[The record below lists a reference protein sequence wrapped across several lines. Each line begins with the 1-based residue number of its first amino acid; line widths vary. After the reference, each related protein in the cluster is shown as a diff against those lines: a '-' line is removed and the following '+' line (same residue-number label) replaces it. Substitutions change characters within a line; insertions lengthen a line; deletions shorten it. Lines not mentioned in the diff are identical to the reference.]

1 MRGNREKLIR
11 LMRTLNRINGQY
23 DRFRRTLEVKESLF
37 VLLYVCADG
46 VPRSQKEIC
55 DEWHIPRSTLNTT
68 VMQQVDAGNVMLVPR
83 GDKQKDVCLT
93 EQGEELAEL
102 TLGTLLDAEDQIA
115 LRCVGNDLVAGLEA
129 LADEMEGAIGGARRK
144 KA

>member
-1 MRGNREKLIR
+1 MRGNREKLIK

-23 DRFRRTLEVKESLF
+23 DRFRRALEVKESLF

-68 VMQQVDAGNVMLVPR
+68 VMQQVEAGNVMLVPR

-93 EQGEELAEL
+93 EQGRQLVERK
-102 TLGTLLDAEDQIA
+102 LGSMLDAEERIA
-115 LRCVGNDLVAGLEA
+115 ACCLNDALIESIERLSNEMEATFAGLTA
-129 LADEMEGAIGGARRK
+129 
-144 KA
+144 

>member
-11 LMRTLNRINGQY
+11 LMRTLNRITGQY
-23 DRFRRTLEVKESLF
+23 ACFRRALEVKESLF

-68 VMQQVDAGNVMLVPR
+68 VMQQVEAGNVMLVPR
-83 GDKQKDVCLT
+83 GNKQKDVCLT
-93 EQGEELAEL
+93 EQGRQLVEREL
-102 TLGTLLDAEDQIA
+102 GSMLDAEERIA
-115 LRCVGNDLVAGLEA
+115 ACCLDDALLEGIER
-129 LADEMEGAIGGARRK
+129 LSNEMEAAFGGLIA
-144 KA
+144 